1 MTIPKLPHSPFLL
14 LLDRTDLR
22 QAYGKGSPPT
32 PQSGTPRNMGAR
44 LPSPQTARA
53 AGSRR
58 GGRAG
63 QEPGVQRAPES
74 KPQPQTR
81 WEAAG
86 DWHTA
91 LHNTRPG
98 RQGEEGGQ
106 LVKGCRLPLTQI
118 LIKKKVSQGPYSDTC
133 LLTGTWEV
141 PMMIPPLVRPD
152 KGLVMMPWAHSKKII
167 LIKNLKYQTQVSPL
181 VDKMTTEEGLV
192 GDHVH
197 IFVAFDK

>member
-1 MTIPKLPHSPFLL
+1 MVGSLVMTIPKLPHSPFLL
-14 LLDRTDLR
+14 LLHRTDLR

-81 WEAAG
+81 
-86 DWHTA
+86 
-91 LHNTRPG
+91 
-98 RQGEEGGQ
+98 
-106 LVKGCRLPLTQI
+106 
-118 LIKKKVSQGPYSDTC
+118 
-133 LLTGTWEV
+133 
-141 PMMIPPLVRPD
+141 
-152 KGLVMMPWAHSKKII
+152 
-167 LIKNLKYQTQVSPL
+167 
-181 VDKMTTEEGLV
+181 
-192 GDHVH
+192 
-197 IFVAFDK
+197 